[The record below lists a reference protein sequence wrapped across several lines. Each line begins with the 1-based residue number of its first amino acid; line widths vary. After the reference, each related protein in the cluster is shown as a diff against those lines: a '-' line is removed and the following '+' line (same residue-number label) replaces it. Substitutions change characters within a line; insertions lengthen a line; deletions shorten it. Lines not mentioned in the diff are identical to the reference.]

1 MDINWK
7 KNTALFLAGQT
18 LSLFGSMVVQ
28 YAILWHITLK
38 TQSGT
43 MMAIISFALFLPMF
57 FISPF
62 GGVWADRF
70 NRKYIINISDGAIA
84 AASLIVAVLIFCGI
98 DNFGILL
105 CCAIVRSFG
114 QGVQMPAVGALIP
127 QIVPK
132 ESLTKINGFQ
142 GSIQSLTMLS
152 APMISGALMS
162 FAPLEVLFF
171 LDVITAAIGISIL
184 FFFVKTPPMEK
195 TETEGAA
202 KGIEYFKDLKDGL
215 NYIKKHGYIF
225 ALIIFNA
232 LFLIFAA
239 PSALLSGL
247 QVTRNFGNDVWRLT
261 AIEMTFSIGMM
272 TGGILIGI
280 WGGFKNRIVTMAFAT
295 VLYGFGV
302 MSLGLVHNFWI
313 YIGIM
318 AALGVTM
325 PLYSTPAMVLLQS
338 TVEPAFMGRVM
349 SVLTMVQSVM
359 MPMSMLVFGPVAD
372 KITIDFLM
380 IGTGAV
386 IALMGIPFIAN
397 KPLREAGAPRSMN
410 SCP

>member
-7 KNTALFLAGQT
+7 RNTALFLTGQA
-18 LSLFGSMVVQ
+18 LSIFGSMVVQ

-57 FISPF
+57 LISPF
-62 GGVWADRF
+62 AGVWADRF

-84 AASLIVAVLIFCGI
+84 FASLIVTVLVFFGI

-105 CCAIVRSFG
+105 CCAVIRSFG

-127 QIVPK
+127 QIVPQ

-142 GSIQSLTMLS
+142 SSIQSLTMLT

-195 TETEGAA
+195 AETESRT
-202 KGIEYFKDLKDGL
+202 KGIEYFKDLKAGL
-215 NYIKKHGYIF
+215 NYIKRNNYILWLF
-225 ALIIFNA
+225 VFSA

-239 PSALLSGL
+239 PSAFLSGL
-247 QVTRNFGNDVWRLT
+247 QVTRDFGNDVWRLT
-261 AIEMTFSIGMM
+261 AIEITFSIGMM
-272 TGGILIGI
+272 IGGVLIGM
-280 WGGFKNRIVTMAFAT
+280 WGGFKNRIFTMVFAT

-302 MSLGLVHNFWI
+302 ISLGLADNFWV
-313 YIGIM
+313 YTGIM
-318 AALGVTM
+318 AVIGITM
-325 PLYSTPAMVLLQS
+325 PLYSTPAMVLVQT
-338 TVEPAFMGRVM
+338 TVESVFMGRVM
-349 SVLTMVQSVM
+349 SVFTMVQSVM
-359 MPMSMLVFGPVAD
+359 MPLGMLVFGPVAD
-372 KITIDFLM
+372 MINIDFLM

-386 IALMGIPFIAN
+386 IALTSIPFIAN
-397 KPLREAGAPRSMN
+397 KALREAGKPV
-410 SCP
+410 

>member
-1 MDINWK
+1 
-7 KNTALFLAGQT
+7 
-18 LSLFGSMVVQ
+18 MVVQ

-62 GGVWADRF
+62 GGVWADKF

-84 AASLIVAVLIFCGI
+84 FASLIVAVLIFSGI
-98 DNFGILL
+98 DHFGILL
-105 CCAIVRSFG
+105 CCSIIRSFG
-114 QGVQMPAVGALIP
+114 QGIQTPAVGALIP

-142 GSIQSLTMLS
+142 GSIQSLTTLS
-152 APMISGALMS
+152 APMVSGALMS

-171 LDVITAAIGISIL
+171 LDVSTAAISIIIL
-184 FFFVKTPPMEK
+184 FFFVKVPPVERN
-195 TETEGAA
+195 ETEGES
-202 KGIEYFKDLKDGL
+202 KGINYFKELKDGL

-225 ALIIFNA
+225 AIVIFTA

-239 PSALLSGL
+239 PSAFLSGL

-261 AIEMTFSIGMM
+261 AIEITFSVGMMIGGVFIGM
-272 TGGILIGI
+272 
-280 WGGFKNRIVTMAFAT
+280 WGGFKNRIFTIALAAL
-295 VLYGFGV
+295 LYGFGV
-302 MSLGLVHNFWI
+302 ICLGLAHNFWL
-313 YIGIM
+313 YTGIM
-318 AALGVTM
+318 AVLGVAM
-325 PLYSTPAMVLLQS
+325 PLYTTPEMVLLQS
-338 TVEPAFMGRVM
+338 KVEPAFMGRVM

-359 MPMSMLVFGPVAD
+359 MPLGMLVFGPVAD
-372 KITIDFLM
+372 KVNIDFLM

-386 IALMGIPFIAN
+386 IALMSIPFIAN
-397 KPLREAGAPRSMN
+397 KTLREAGKSV
-410 SCP
+410 

>member
-1 MDINWK
+1 MEVNWK
-7 KNTALFLAGQT
+7 KNTALFLTGQA

-84 AASLIVAVLIFCGI
+84 AASLIVAVLIFFGI
-98 DNFGILL
+98 DHFGILL
-105 CCAIVRSFG
+105 CCAVVRSFG

-142 GSIQSLTMLS
+142 GSIQSLTMLT
-152 APMISGALMS
+152 APMLSGALMS

-195 TETEGAA
+195 AETEGGA
-202 KGIEYFKDLKDGL
+202 KGVEYFKDLKEGL
-215 NYIKKHGYIF
+215 NYIKSRRYILG
-225 ALIIFNA
+225 LIIFTA

-239 PSALLSGL
+239 PSAFLSGL

-261 AIEMTFSIGMM
+261 TIEITFSIGMM
-272 TGGILIGI
+272 IGGIFIGM
-280 WGGFKNRIVTMAFAT
+280 WGGFKNRIFTIALAA
-295 VLYGFGV
+295 VLYGLGV
-302 MSLGLVHNFWI
+302 ISLGLVDNFWV
-313 YIGIM
+313 YTGIM
-318 AALGVTM
+318 AVLGMTM
-325 PLYSTPAMVLLQS
+325 PLYSTPEMVLLQS

-359 MPMSMLVFGPVAD
+359 MPAGMLIFGPVAD
-372 KITIDFLM
+372 KINIDFLM

-386 IALMGIPFIAN
+386 IGLTCIPLIAN
-397 KPLREAGAPRSMN
+397 KTLREAGKTAKAV
-410 SCP
+410 